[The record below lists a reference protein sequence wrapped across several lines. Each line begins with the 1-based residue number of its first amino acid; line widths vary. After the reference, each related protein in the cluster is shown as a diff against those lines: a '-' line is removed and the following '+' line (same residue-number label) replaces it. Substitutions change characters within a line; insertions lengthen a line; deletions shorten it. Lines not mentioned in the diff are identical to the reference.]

1 LDPGTI
7 FLLRGETVKTSEGT
21 IKAHTKYLWFE
32 TKERRE
38 YIRITD
44 DVQAFLDESGLRD
57 GFILVSAMHITA
69 GVYINDWESG
79 LLKDIDEWV
88 EKLAPVN
95 PAYNH
100 HKTGE
105 DNGDAHLKRILINH
119 QVTVPVTDGKLDLG
133 PWEQIFY
140 AEFDGMRQKR
150 VVLKALGI

>member
-1 LDPGTI
+1 M
-7 FLLRGETVKTSEGT
+7 KTSEGL
-21 IKAHTKYLWFE
+21 KAYTKYLWFE
-32 TKERRE
+32 TKKRVE

-44 DVQAFLDESGLRD
+44 DVQTFLSESGLRD

-69 GVYINDWESG
+69 GVYINDWEDG

-95 PAYNH
+95 PNYNH

-140 AEFDGMRQKR
+140 AEFDGRRRKR

>member
-1 LDPGTI
+1 M
-7 FLLRGETVKTSEGT
+7 KTSASEG
-21 IKAHTKYLWFE
+21 IRACTKYLWFE

-69 GVYINDWESG
+69 GVYINDWENG

-95 PAYNH
+95 PDYNH

-140 AEFDGMRQKR
+140 AEFDGKRRKR

>member
-1 LDPGTI
+1 M
-7 FLLRGETVKTSEGT
+7 KTSEGI

-95 PAYNH
+95 PDYNH

>member
-1 LDPGTI
+1 M
-7 FLLRGETVKTSEGT
+7 KTAEG
-21 IKAHTKYLWFE
+21 IVKAHTKYLWFD
-32 TKERRE
+32 TKKRRE

-69 GVYINDWESG
+69 GVYINDWEIG

-95 PAYNH
+95 PDYNH

-140 AEFDGMRQKR
+140 AEFDGKRRKR